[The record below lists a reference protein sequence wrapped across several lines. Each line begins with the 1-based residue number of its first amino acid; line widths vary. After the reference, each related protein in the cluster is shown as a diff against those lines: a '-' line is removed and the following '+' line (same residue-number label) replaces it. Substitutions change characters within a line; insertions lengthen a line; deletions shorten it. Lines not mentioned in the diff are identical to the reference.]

1 MKTHADDYSWYI
13 DELVPDISNDHRTM
27 EELDRDIA
35 EMEAYYK
42 KKFAGMK
49 ENHSPYPLSKRQGG
63 FPTMIIGGSV
73 VGHTEIGAS
82 FNP

>member
-13 DELVPDISNDHRTM
+13 DELVPDISNDHRTK
-27 EELDRDIA
+27 EELDRDIS

-49 ENHSPYPLSKRQGG
+49 RNE
-63 FPTMIIGGSV
+63 FPDFLVQKWGDHPPQMIGDIVRRS
-73 VGHTEIGAS
+73 S
-82 FNP
+82 DK

>member
-35 EMEAYYK
+35 EMEAQYK
-42 KKFAGMK
+42 KKFAD
-49 ENHSPYPLSKRQGG
+49 KRPNEFPDFLIKRWGG
-63 FPTMIIGGSV
+63 NKPRLV
-73 VGHTEIGAS
+73 DE
-82 FNP
+82 